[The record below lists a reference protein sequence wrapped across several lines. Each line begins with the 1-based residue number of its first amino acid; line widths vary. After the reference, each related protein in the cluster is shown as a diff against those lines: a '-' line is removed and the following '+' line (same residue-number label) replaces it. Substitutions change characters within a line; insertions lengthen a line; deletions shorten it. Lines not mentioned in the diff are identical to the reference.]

1 MYSYWGWG
9 SAVPNLKY
17 KEQFDKKS
25 KAPSFREGQK
35 VWLYCTKRQVGLSP
49 KMCNKWLGPY
59 YISEARD
66 NFTYKLRR
74 CSDNKLML
82 SPVHANRLKQ
92 YHDPEDRPRHIPN
105 DVDCQ
110 KEVDADQF
118 EDSDPI
124 DPAKDMPPNF
134 TQSATTH
141 VPHPAPVVLGNPQ
154 RPSGNNVPDSV
165 DQQGRSDWFIVHS
178 LRRSAIIDGK
188 RHYQVKWKGYNK
200 MTWEPE
206 ENIPDELIQDFHIR
220 KTKRSKAHKRRR

>member
-1 MYSYWGWG
+1 
-9 SAVPNLKY
+9 
-17 KEQFDKKS
+17 
-25 KAPSFREGQK
+25 
-35 VWLYCTKRQVGLSP
+35 
-49 KMCNKWLGPY
+49 MCHKWLGPY

-92 YHDPEDRPRHIPN
+92 YHDPEDGPRHIPN

-118 EDSDPI
+118 EDSDPN
-124 DPAKDMPPNF
+124 DSAKDIPPSNL
-134 TQSATTH
+134 TQSGTAH
-141 VPHPAPVVLGNPQ
+141 VPHPPPVVLGSPQ
-154 RPSGNNVPDSV
+154 RPFGNNMSDQSV
-165 DQQGRSDWFIVHS
+165 DQQGRSSDWFIVHS

-220 KTKRSKAHKRRR
+220 KTKRSKVHKYRR